1 MSSVLTFT
9 DPDADAAAITAMTRD
24 ELTETGPD
32 LLRQSRKYEARTVL
46 AAAALAER
54 VFREH
59 LAGRPETG
67 VWGSVVEH
75 AERLGRAEVSL
86 QFKVSRS
93 KAGNWIAFAD
103 LLEKFLLIRAAYL
116 NGELSTNRAS
126 IMARAAQR
134 GEDTDTDSVD
144 TGDES
149 GDNEEMTFE
158 EIVLDYGSRATTDP
172 VLSQQLD
179 AALISMN
186 PDSVIEDRDT
196 ITDLVGNVTITPDVA
211 GHSSPDAVVPAHYG
225 VFLTTQINAL
235 IDERTCRKDPRR
247 VGSPRVIALGK
258 ITGVPGAHLDCECG
272 LETCAKGGAARNESA
287 ETPADAEDA
296 AAWDDLLPEPVDADA
311 PEVEDVERS
320 SAPETADEH
329 DPVELV
335 EPVAEPDVPDPM
347 DEPTPDEVPVAF
359 GRALVVPGAPVL
371 TVGTDPD
378 GILVPRLQGYGPID
392 RDYAAT
398 LAEIAKTIHYPESA
412 RAAGPLIPQISD
424 RAQAPPADPTGHGGF
439 TVPPPGA
446 LTYAPSATLRA
457 EVLAN
462 DVWCRYPY
470 CGCRHTSATSTTG
483 DPSTTPTPKPAGGRC
498 SVISSHCVGPITNAN
513 ISRSGYRRSTPIG
526 GWSGRTGTQGR
537 SSSPTRGDG
546 VLLWG
551 GTSCGSPGLEAP
563 RWRSSHLDH
572 RRKGASAIGGR
583 SSTTRKSVSEDE
595 RWAAPP
601 QWDSPSPGRNQPST
615 NDSPSALTLTG
626 TMSPSRMSPAS
637 RARASWSPMDC
648 CTRRRSG
655 RAP

>member
-32 LLRQSRKYEARTVL
+32 LLRESRKYEARTVL
-46 AAAALAER
+46 AAAALAEQ
-54 VFREH
+54 VFHEH
-59 LAGRPETG
+59 LADRPETG

-93 KAGNWIAFAD
+93 KAGSWIALAD
-103 LLEKFLLIRAAYL
+103 LLEKLPLIRAAYL

-134 GEDTDTDSVD
+134 GGHTETEADSTD
-144 TGDES
+144 GDES
-149 GDNEEMTFE
+149 EMSFE

-186 PDSVIEDRDT
+186 PDTVVDERESLSE
-196 ITDLVGNVTITPDVA
+196 LVENVTITPEVA
-211 GHSSPDAVVPAHYG
+211 GHSTLDAVVPAHYG

-247 VGSPRVIALGK
+247 VGPLRVIALGE
-258 ITGVPGAHLDCECG
+258 ITGVPGAHLNCECG
-272 LETCAKGGAARNESA
+272 QDDCPKRGGGTDSNGSA

-296 AAWDDLLPEPVDADA
+296 AAWDDLMPEPADADA
-311 PEVEDVERS
+311 PEVE
-320 SAPETADEH
+320 
-329 DPVELV
+329 LV
-335 EPVAEPDVPDPM
+335 EPVVEPEIPDPM
-347 DEPTPDEVPVAF
+347 DEPTPDEVAVAF

-371 TVGTDPD
+371 TVLKDPD

-392 RDYAAT
+392 PDYATT
-398 LAEIAKTIHYPESA
+398 LADVAKTIHYPESA

-424 RAQAPPADPTGHGGF
+424 RPQAPPADPTGHGGH

-462 DVWCRYPY
+462 DAWCRYPY
-470 CGCRHTSATSTTG
+470 CGMPSHLCDLDHWRPFNHT
-483 DPSTTPTPKPAGGRC
+483 DPET
-498 SVISSHCVGPITNAN
+498 
-513 ISRSGYRRSTPIG
+513 G
-526 GWSGRTGTQGR
+526 GWTVLGDLIPLCRADHQR
-537 SSSPTRGDG
+537 KHLAEWVPTLYTDRR
-546 VLLWG
+546 V
-551 GTSCGSPGLEAP
+551 E
-563 RWRSSHLDH
+563 WR
-572 RRKGASAIGGR
+572 
-583 SSTTRKSVSEDE
+583 
-595 RWAAPP
+595 
-601 QWDSPSPGRNQPST
+601 N
-615 NDSPSALTLTG
+615 
-626 TMSPSRMSPAS
+626 
-637 RARASWSPMDC
+637 
-648 CTRRRSG
+648 RRSG
-655 RAP
+655 QVIVTYPR

>member
-9 DPDADAAAITAMTRD
+9 DPDADATAITSMTRD

-46 AAAALAER
+46 TAAALAER

-93 KAGNWIAFAD
+93 KAGNWIALAD
-103 LLEKFLLIRAAYL
+103 LLEKFPLIRAAYL

-134 GEDTDTDSVD
+134 GGDTDTDSTEGD
-144 TGDES
+144 STDGDES
-149 GDNEEMTFE
+149 GLSFE

-211 GHSSPDAVVPAHYG
+211 GHSALDAVVPAHYG

-247 VGSPRVIALGK
+247 VGSLRVIALGE
-258 ITGVPGAHLDCECG
+258 ITGVPGARLDCACG
-272 LETCAKGGAARNESA
+272 QDDCPKRGSGTDSNGSA
-287 ETPADAEDA
+287 ETPADA
-296 AAWDDLLPEPVDADA
+296 DA
-311 PEVEDVERS
+311 PD
-320 SAPETADEH
+320 
-329 DPVELV
+329 VELV
-335 EPVAEPDVPDPM
+335 EPVVEPDVTDPL

-371 TVGTDPD
+371 TVVTDPD

-392 RDYAAT
+392 PDYATT

-412 RAAGPLIPQISD
+412 RTAGPLIPQISD
-424 RAQAPPADPTGHGGF
+424 RPQAPPADPTGHGGH

-470 CGCRHTSATSTTG
+470 CGMPSHRCDLDHWRPFNHA
-483 DPSTTPTPKPAGGRC
+483 DPEAGGWTVLGDLIPLCRADHQRKHLAEWLPTLLLDRQ
-498 SVISSHCVGPITNAN
+498 VEWRN
-513 ISRSGYRRSTPIG
+513 R
-526 GWSGRTGTQGR
+526 RTGQVIVTY
-537 SSSPTRGDG
+537 
-546 VLLWG
+546 
-551 GTSCGSPGLEAP
+551 P
-563 RWRSSHLDH
+563 R
-572 RRKGASAIGGR
+572 
-583 SSTTRKSVSEDE
+583 
-595 RWAAPP
+595 
-601 QWDSPSPGRNQPST
+601 
-615 NDSPSALTLTG
+615 
-626 TMSPSRMSPAS
+626 
-637 RARASWSPMDC
+637 
-648 CTRRRSG
+648 
-655 RAP
+655 